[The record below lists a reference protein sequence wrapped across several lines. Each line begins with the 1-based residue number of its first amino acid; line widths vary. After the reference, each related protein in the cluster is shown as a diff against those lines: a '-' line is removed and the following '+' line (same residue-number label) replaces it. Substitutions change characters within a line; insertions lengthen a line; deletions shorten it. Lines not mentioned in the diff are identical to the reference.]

1 MEIIIGER
9 SRALSRNK
17 SKNHVKFR
25 CSVMTFD
32 HATEKGLCSRCSP
45 SDATIVCVIR
55 RWRYLRTSARSR
67 RTFDFVALLFQV
79 LITSRSV
86 ESLFFLLSES
96 LFHIMLHFSVIR
108 HIAIMICKML
118 MKLVTA
124 STFFTVLPLIY

>member
-45 SDATIVCVIR
+45 SDDSMIVCVVRLYRVGDMNKRLEIKR
-55 RWRYLRTSARSR
+55 EVKANFQFR
-67 RTFDFVALLFQV
+67 VASSFRILF
-79 LITSRSV
+79 ISIS
-86 ESLFFLLSES
+86 
-96 LFHIMLHFSVIR
+96 I
-108 HIAIMICKML
+108 
-118 MKLVTA
+118 
-124 STFFTVLPLIY
+124 